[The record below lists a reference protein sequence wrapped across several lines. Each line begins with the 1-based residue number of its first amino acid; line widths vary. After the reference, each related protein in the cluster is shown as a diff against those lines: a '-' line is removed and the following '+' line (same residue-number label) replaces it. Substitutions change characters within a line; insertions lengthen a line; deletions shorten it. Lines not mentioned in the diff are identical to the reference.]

1 MFTEYVYSQLAG
13 HTNSFWLLKI
23 AISLYLLNVSFPLC
37 FVISAFKQKN
47 VSKKPL
53 TAPTP
58 AWPPASGKQN
68 GIPGIGS
75 IGVPPQIPG
84 FRAPA
89 LGMPSNIERPGYA
102 QLSQPTASGPSP
114 SQPGPLGPS
123 PARPGPLGPS
133 PARPGPLGPSPARPG
148 PENRGSVLRP
158 DAPTFEPNQHH
169 NSRGKMRAQFDPP
182 RPQRFGGP
190 GMFTLYCVRYDI
202 IQYKPVSQSCTVV
215 KSKKFWQAT
224 GQSNLADKH
233 LAATKAS
240 NLVFVLTQL
249 YFDQWSSIPSLPV

>member
-1 MFTEYVYSQLAG
+1 MFC
-13 HTNSFWLLKI
+13 
-23 AISLYLLNVSFPLC
+23 FPLC

-89 LGMPSNIERPGYA
+89 LGMPSNIDRPGYA

-114 SQPGPLGPS
+114 SQSGPLGPS

-148 PENRGSVLRP
+148 PENRASVLRP

-190 GMFTLYCVRYDI
+190 GMFTLYCLRYDI

-215 KSKKFWQAT
+215 KSKNSGRPLDNQTWQTNIWPQQKLPIWFSYSHNCTLTSGA
-224 GQSNLADKH
+224 
-233 LAATKAS
+233 
-240 NLVFVLTQL
+240 VFQVCQ
-249 YFDQWSSIPSLPV
+249 V